1 MLQLNSG
8 RIIYYDYI
16 RAFAIFGVLACHIFA
31 RLVIQTQIFNTNLWY
46 YSLLFNSLRD
56 VSVPL
61 FICLS
66 GALLITKKDSL
77 GTFVKKRFNK
87 VIIPYIFW
95 VIIFIISEAKIF
107 KINNLFDFILETIS
121 FPPTGHGVIF
131 WFVQMI
137 LVVYVIIFVLNKLI
151 EYNKWF
157 LKISL
162 VISVFVI
169 ILTNLN
175 IIPLFPNPYGY
186 IYFSIYAIFGYYLA
200 TYDFSSNKLIRSL
213 NITNEKFVVIFFI
226 LSILLYLCE
235 IYYNASTSIS
245 LNSYSAISQ
254 FSFVNITLVISVFL
268 VFRYL
273 EESKGKFNK
282 IYNHIS
288 NSNLGKTIF
297 SISFCSYG
305 IYLCHII
312 IRDLIFINLDFQDF
326 LSPSIYTTL
335 LLFCTLICSWLL
347 SLTMSKIPFLKRVSG
362 R

>member
-1 MLQLNSG
+1 MSQLNVG

-31 RLVIQTQIFNTNLWY
+31 GLVTKTNIFNSNLWY
-46 YSLLFNSLRD
+46 YSLFFNSLRD

-61 FICLS
+61 FVCLS

-77 GTFVKKRFNK
+77 MIFVKKRFNK

-95 VIIFIISEAKIF
+95 VILFIIFEVKIF
-107 KINNLFDFILETIS
+107 KINGLFDFILKTIS
-121 FPPTGHGVIF
+121 FPPIEHGVIF

-137 LVVYVIIFVLNKLI
+137 LVVYVIIFILNKLI
-151 EYNKWF
+151 DYNKLF
-157 LKISL
+157 LMISL
-162 VISVFVI
+162 VFSIFFI
-169 ILTNLN
+169 IFTNFN
-175 IIPLFPNPYGY
+175 IIPLYPNPYGY
-186 IYFSIYAIFGYYLA
+186 IYYSIFAVFGYYLA
-200 TYDFSSNKLIRSL
+200 NYDFSSNKLIQSL
-213 NITNEKFVVIFFI
+213 NISNEKLVVIFFI

-235 IYYNASTSIS
+235 IYYNASASIS
-245 LNSYSAISQ
+245 LNVYSSISQ
-254 FSFVNITLVISVFL
+254 FSFLNIALVISVFL
-268 VFRYL
+268 FFRYF

-282 IYNHIS
+282 IYKYVS
-288 NSNLGKTIF
+288 NANLGKIIF

-312 IRDLIFINLDFQDF
+312 IRDLIFKYLNFQEI

-335 LLFCTLICSWLL
+335 VLLITLICSWLL
-347 SLTMSKIPFLKRVSG
+347 ILTMSKIPILKRVSG